1 MDEVFVLE
9 VGTTEVL
16 EELSVESDASP
27 CISKLTGFVQ
37 ASYQLKYW
45 PVGME
50 APGTFMQSFRH
61 LHRQCLIPF
70 YLSICFS
77 QIKQAVVSHHRAAIH
92 QTPSDLILNKQ

>member
-61 LHRQCLIPF
+61 LHRQCPIPF
-70 YLSICFS
+70 NLLSICFG
-77 QIKQAVVSHHRAAIH
+77 QITQAIVSRHRAAIH
-92 QTPSDLILNKQ
+92 QTPELIMNKQ